1 MLRLQAF
8 FHFDSARLAFV
19 HPVCE
24 EYVRAGHEDDRE
36 RVMPLV
42 DLVNAE
48 LASGFMESAALL
60 VNAANYAIGVRSH
73 LGDDQLAAY
82 LLVLLNVFSPH
93 RFLGDAQLLAAVV
106 PLHARLL
113 QFLRQYLESRPPIP
127 AAPTSRQPL
136 GCVCTSSTCSGSGS
150 HSYSNSYSN
159 SHANSH
165 AANGAAFNGAPNQ
178 NQHANPNLNECAH
191 VHLVVLDLDNDSML
205 GRRLPA
211 LASTGPEQR
220 ARLRAMINY
229 IVIHD
234 RLDASLLASLDLRQL
249 NVDHSPQNQRGELSE
264 IQPAEAQNGHRPP
277 VSHSDDWRWLFAF
290 CIAALNDV
298 RVDEVS
304 QQAYAMRMAMSTRYT
319 PLAVELLSR
328 SSPHPEC

>member
-1 MLRLQAF
+1 MTASALLRLQAY
-8 FHFDSARLAFV
+8 FHFDLTRLAFV

-42 DLVNAE
+42 ELVNAE
-48 LASGFMESAALL
+48 LASGFIESAALL
-60 VNAANYAIGVRSH
+60 VNSANYAIGVRSH

-93 RFLGDAQLLAAVV
+93 RFLGDAQILAAVV

-113 QFLRQYLESRPPIP
+113 QFLRQYLESRTP
-127 AAPTSRQPL
+127 AALTSRPPL
-136 GCVCTSSTCSGSGS
+136 GCGCAISVCSGSHPQS
-150 HSYSNSYSN
+150 H
-159 SHANSH
+159 SH
-165 AANGAAFNGAPNQ
+165 AANAPASICATNQ
-178 NQHANPNLNECAH
+178 NLNLDECAH
-191 VHLVVLDLDNDSML
+191 VHLIVLDLDNDSML
-205 GRRLPA
+205 GKRLPA
-211 LASTGPEQR
+211 LASTSPEQR

-234 RLDASLLASLDLRQL
+234 RLDLSLLASLDFRQQRANANANL
-249 NVDHSPQNQRGELSE
+249 NQRGELNE
-264 IQPAEAQNGHRPP
+264 IQSAEAQNGHRPI
-277 VSHSDDWRWLFAF
+277 VSHSEDWRWLFAF

-304 QQAYAMRMAMSTRYT
+304 QQAYAMRLAMSTRYT
-319 PLAVELLSR
+319 PLVVEILSR
-328 SSPHPEC
+328 RSPHPDC